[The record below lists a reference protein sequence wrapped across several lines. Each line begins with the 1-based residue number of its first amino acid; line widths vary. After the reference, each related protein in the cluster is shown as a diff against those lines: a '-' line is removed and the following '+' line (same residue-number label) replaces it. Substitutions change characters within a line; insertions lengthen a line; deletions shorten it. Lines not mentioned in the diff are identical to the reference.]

1 MSEFTVTGEYRT
13 RTGPREF
20 EITIESENEN
30 VAREHAFATLGSR
43 HGLKRNEIELEEVA
57 R

>member
-20 EITIESENEN
+20 EITIEGANEN
-30 VAREHAFATLGSR
+30 VAREHALATLGSR
-43 HGLKRNEIELEEVA
+43 HGLKRNEIELAEVSQ
-57 R
+57 